1 MNAYVFVLFT
11 HLWLINGMLDWYVQG
26 VEGPVTTFHA
36 GLSMPL
42 GCFFLKGQAKLR

>member
-26 VEGPVTTFHA
+26 VEGPVTNFHA
-36 GLSMPL
+36 GLSIPL
-42 GCFFLKGQAKLR
+42 ACFFLQGQAKLR